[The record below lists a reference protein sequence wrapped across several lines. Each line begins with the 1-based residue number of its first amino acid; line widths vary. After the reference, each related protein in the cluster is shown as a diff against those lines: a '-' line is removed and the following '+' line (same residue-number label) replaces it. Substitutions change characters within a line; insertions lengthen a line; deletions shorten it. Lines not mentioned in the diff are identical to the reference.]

1 MTAFYKTPLYLAVMK
16 KNIDIINLLLLKNE
30 LDINSK
36 ITYKIQV
43 TIILMKFKIQ
53 FNEIQY
59 IMIIND
65 ILNSF

>member
-43 TIILMKFKIQ
+43 TIILMIFKIQ

-65 ILNSF
+65 IHNSF

>member
-65 ILNSF
+65 IHNSF

>member
-1 MTAFYKTPLYLAVMK
+1 MK

-43 TIILMKFKIQ
+43 TIILMIFKIQ

-65 ILNSF
+65 IHNSF